1 MLAIADIDV
10 ETLLL
15 LYLLQQRQSVVTVH
29 FVRDHEAH
37 EMKYYSNIF
46 YYCYRGKIERREGR

>member
-15 LYLLQQRQSVVTVH
+15 LYLLQQRQSVVAVH

-37 EMKYYSNIF
+37 EM
-46 YYCYRGKIERREGR
+46 